1 MSDNIKLGTLRE
13 LIESRE
19 NYSKATEVAVEIDE
33 GDEYASTEDHNP
45 TEGYKKVIRE
55 LLVTKSEEDELN
67 SSIYLEVSKDDFE
80 PDREFV
86 HVHLL
91 NNEYEEP
98 NGNGGVV
105 DFDDVRAYKTLAIDF
120 VPRSQL
126 LDKLIEVSRCVV
138 DKIPAGTTTEDYV
151 LGNILWEITFYGFSA
166 SDVEA
171 KAEQLKEASKE
182 ASIEVE
188 EMYKDGNFE
197 KYIEKR
203 FGETP

>member
-13 LIESRE
+13 LIASCE
-19 NYSKATEVAVEIDE
+19 NYSKAVEVAVEITE
-33 GDEYASTEDHNP
+33 EDEYTDVDQ

-55 LLVTKSEEDELN
+55 LLATKSEKDELD

-80 PDREFV
+80 TDKEFV

-105 DFDDVRAYKTLAIDF
+105 DFDDVRTYKTLAIDF
-120 VPRSQL
+120 VPRTQL
-126 LDKLIEVSRCVV
+126 LDKQIEVSRCVI
-138 DKIPAGTTTEDYV
+138 DKIPQGKTIEDFV

-171 KAEQLKEASKE
+171 KAEEIKEASKE
-182 ASIEVE
+182 ASIEIE
-188 EMYKDGNFE
+188 ELYTNGDFH

-203 FGETP
+203 YGETT

>member
-19 NYSKATEVAVEIDE
+19 NYTKAAEIAVEIDE
-33 GDEYASTEDHNP
+33 DTEYMDTDQ
-45 TEGYKKVIRE
+45 TEGYKKVIQE
-55 LLVTKSEEDELN
+55 LLATKSEKDELD
-67 SSIYLEVSKDDFE
+67 SSIYLEVSKDEFE

-98 NGNGGVV
+98 NGNSGVV
-105 DFDDVRAYKTLAIDF
+105 DFDDVRTYKTLAIDF
-120 VPRSQL
+120 IPRTQL
-126 LDKLIEVSRCVV
+126 LDKQIEVARCVV
-138 DKIPAGTTTEDYV
+138 DKIPNGTTIEDYV

-171 KAEQLKEASKE
+171 KAEEIKEASKE
-182 ASIEVE
+182 ASIEIE
-188 EMYKDGNFE
+188 ELYKDGNFE
-197 KYIEKR
+197 KYIEKHL
-203 FGETP
+203 GETP